1 MTGMATGTVWTLFG
15 AEGRMLETGIAAGGP
30 EWMGLPRGMS
40 LLRTADGRV
49 LRMVR
54 D

>member
-15 AEGRMLETGIAAGGP
+15 AEGRMLEAGIAAGGC

>member
-1 MTGMATGTVWTLFG
+1 MRTVRCRKPDDLPFFLLDPLI
-15 AEGRMLETGIAAGGP
+15 R
-30 EWMGLPRGMS
+30 GLS

-54 D
+54 N

>member
-1 MTGMATGTVWTLFG
+1 MRTVRC
-15 AEGRMLETGIAAGGP
+15 RMPDGLP
-30 EWMGLPRGMS
+30 FLLRDPLPRGLS

-54 D
+54 N